1 VCYNPHDFI
10 EYREL
15 IHPPKTTLHFLV
27 SVVQEHV
34 KILCVGGAITAV
46 AGGLLQKAIAE
57 LDAAKIDPKVRLN
70 YAGKVQISSK
80 IVISV
85 K

>member
-1 VCYNPHDFI
+1 MYNPHDFI

-15 IHPPKTTLHFLV
+15 IHPPNTSLHFLV

-34 KILCVGGAITAV
+34 KILCVNGAITAI
-46 AGGLLQKAIAE
+46 AGGLLRDAIAA
-57 LDAAKIDPKVRLN
+57 LTAAEIDPKVRVN
-70 YAGKVQISSK
+70 CAEKVQISSK

>member
-1 VCYNPHDFI
+1 MWYNPHDFI

-15 IHPPKTTLHFLV
+15 IHPPKTTCHFLV
-27 SVVQEHV
+27 SVVQDHV
-34 KILCVGGAITAV
+34 KILCVDGAITAV

-57 LDAAKIDPKVRLN
+57 LHAAKIDPKARLKC
-70 YAGKVQISSK
+70 AGKVQISSK

>member
-1 VCYNPHDFI
+1 MCYNPHDFI

-27 SVVQEHV
+27 SVVQEHF
-34 KILCVGGAITAV
+34 KILCVNGAITAI

-57 LDAAKIDPKVRLN
+57 LHAAQIDSKVRIN
-70 YAGKVQISSK
+70 YAGKTQISSK

>member
-1 VCYNPHDFI
+1 MCYNPHDFI
-10 EYREL
+10 EYRAL

-27 SVVQEHV
+27 SVVQDHV
-34 KILCVGGAITAV
+34 KILGVGGAITAV

-57 LDAAKIDPKVRLN
+57 LHAAKIDPKVRLKC
-70 YAGKVQISSK
+70 AGKVQISSK
-80 IVISV
+80 IVISL

>member
-1 VCYNPHDFI
+1 MWYNPHDFI

-15 IHPPKTTLHFLV
+15 IHPPKTTWHFLV
-27 SVVQEHV
+27 SVVQDHV
-34 KILCVGGAITAV
+34 KILCVDGAITAM

-57 LDAAKIDPKVRLN
+57 LHAAKIASKVRLN
-70 YAGKVQISSK
+70 YAEKVQIPSK
-80 IVISV
+80 IVISL

>member
-15 IHPPKTTLHFLV
+15 IHPPKTTLRFLV
-27 SVVQEHV
+27 SVVQDHV
-34 KILCVGGAITAV
+34 KILSVNGAITAV

-57 LDAAKIDPKVRLN
+57 LTAAEIASKVRLKC
-70 YAGKVQISSK
+70 AGKVQNTE
-80 IVISV
+80 
-85 K
+85 